1 MFFAPHLD
9 PLHLFIRIPRDVKNL
24 AFFIS
29 DGSFDAR
36 WSMLMWEPKEFVT
49 GSSREEIKIKM
60 NAHIQ
65 ERKKTGETGLPFQGG
80 LIGSIDY
87 EFGYPLLD
95 LPLPTHQEPLVS
107 FAVYDRALLYDHHTS
122 TWHAV
127 GDHHDEPWLAWG
139 KNAPVLSPQA
149 LQLSPT
155 WDKAQYLKAFSIIKD
170 NIKKGEI
177 YQACLT
183 FPFTGSAAAD
193 ARSLFFQLVE
203 KGAAPMGVYL
213 EQPHRTILSLSPE
226 RFILFDRGIIETKPI
241 KGTRPRG
248 KSEEAQM
255 LQELDLLGSKKE
267 TAELSMITDLLR
279 NDLAK
284 VSKPGSVKVMEH
296 QALQVL
302 PKVIHTY
309 SHIRSEA
316 LPECS
321 AWDIVEATFPGGSIS
336 GCPKRKAVEL
346 LKSVETSPRG
356 IYTGCIGYISDHGRM
371 DLNIAIRTLEQRGDT
386 VTAGFGGGIV
396 ADSDGEQEYEECF
409 AKAATFHSPSL

>member
-1 MFFAPHLD
+1 MFSQSPRISLD

-36 WSMLMWEPKEFVT
+36 WSMLMWTPSQFIT
-49 GSSREEIKIKM
+49 GSDREEVKNKM

-80 LIGSIDY
+80 LIGTIDY

-95 LPLPTHQEPLVS
+95 LPLAKHYEPLVS
-107 FAVYDRALLYDHHTS
+107 FAAYDRALLYDHHAS
-122 TWHAV
+122 TWHSV
-127 GDHHDEPWLAWG
+127 GDFTDEPWRDWE
-139 KNAPVLSPQA
+139 KNSPAFTPQS
-149 LQLSPT
+149 LKLNPGWNKS
-155 WDKAQYLKAFSIIKD
+155 QYLQAFSLIKD
-170 NIKKGEI
+170 KIRTGEI

-183 FPFTGSAAAD
+183 FPFTGAAVAD
-193 ARSLFFQLVE
+193 PRSLFFQLVE

-226 RFILFDRGIIETKPI
+226 RFLLFDQGIIETKPI

-248 KSEEAQM
+248 KSEEARM
-255 LQELDLLGSKKE
+255 LQELDLLSDRKE

-284 VSKPGSVKVMEH
+284 VSKPGSVKVMEY

-309 SHIRSEA
+309 SHIRSVA
-316 LPECS
+316 LPNLT
-321 AWDIVEATFPGGSIS
+321 AWDIVEATFPGGSIC

-346 LKSVETSPRG
+346 LKTVEREPRG
-356 IYTGCIGYISDHGRM
+356 IYTGCIGYISNHGRM
-371 DLNIAIRTLEQRGDT
+371 DLNIAIRTLEQRGNT

-396 ADSDGEQEYEECF
+396 ADSDGEREYEECF
-409 AKAATFHSPSL
+409 DKAKTFSL